1 MKPIKLY
8 RLKHKQTGLY
18 YAKGTLSEKGKVY
31 TSPSNYCTY
40 LGHYEDILCVGRDS
54 KLAEKYPELQELDC
68 TPPEK
73 IAEHAERPWL
83 APSIQIKVTA
93 SDFEKEYIATVAV

>member
-8 RLKHKQTGLY
+8 RLKHKPTGLY

-31 TSPSNYCTY
+31 TSPGNYCTY
-40 LGHYEDILCVGRDS
+40 LGHYDDILCVPRNS
-54 KLAEKYPELQELDC
+54 KLAEKYPILSELDR
-68 TPPEK
+68 TDPKK

-93 SDFEKEYIATVAV
+93 SDFEKEYIATVPI